1 MYITLEANYAI
12 QTVRFLAE
20 RQEKTEAKSIA
31 ESTGV
36 PLRFLLKI
44 LRKLVAADILQS
56 FKGAKGGYI
65 LKKEPE
71 EITMREVIEAVEGP
85 YVLSRC
91 QKEDYEKQCGKQK
104 CSLHA
109 TYENISREIQ
119 ETLDKYNFSVKS
131 S

>member
-12 QTVRFLAE
+12 QTVRFLAD

-31 ESTGV
+31 ESTGI

-44 LRKLVAADILQS
+44 LRKLVSADILQS
-56 FKGAKGGYI
+56 FKGARGGYI

-71 EITMREVIEAVEGP
+71 KITMREVIEAVEGP

-91 QKEDYEKQCGKQK
+91 QKEGYEKECGKQK
-104 CSLHA
+104 CGLHEI
-109 TYENISREIQ
+109 YESISNEIQ
-119 ETLDKYNFSVKS
+119 ATLDKYNFSGKS
-131 S
+131 R